1 MPDESR
7 NLGFRGWFYFRQGW
21 SNYFTFVFAA
31 VNTLTVTYYLAIE
44 KYPFL
49 EIIFPNFLQYVVII
63 IGIGIPLLVLVGY
76 AHWKK
81 TSARKAEVDIFY
93 EVNPY
98 IVRVL
103 VNTELLLRLNLKLN
117 EKIIKLAEKNQL
129 TKEEHD
135 ELQELQ
141 NELIKFTNTRKFR
154 SKDDW
159 NYFTKIDHNWKEN
172 LKDDL

>member
-1 MPDESR
+1 MPDESK

-49 EIIFPNFLQYVVII
+49 ETIFPSFLQYVVIVS
-63 IGIGIPLLVLVGY
+63 GIGVPLLIFIGF

-103 VNTELLLRLNLKLN
+103 VNTELILRLNLALN
-117 EKIIKLAEKNQL
+117 ERIIKLAQKNQL
-129 TKEEHD
+129 TEKDYD
-135 ELQELQ
+135 ELKELQ
-141 NELIKFTNTRKFR
+141 DELINFTKTRKFR

-159 NYFTKIDHNWKEN
+159 KFFTKIDHNWREN
-172 LKDDL
+172 SKDDS

>member
-1 MPDESR
+1 MPVESK

-31 VNTLTVTYYLAIE
+31 INTLTVTFYLAIE

-49 EIIFPNFLQYVVII
+49 ETIFPNFLQYVII
-63 IGIGIPLLVLVGY
+63 VTGVGIPLLIFIGY

-103 VNTELLLRLNLKLN
+103 VNTELILRLNLKMN
-117 EKIIKLAEKNQL
+117 ENIIKLAEKNQL
-129 TKEEHD
+129 TEKEHD
-135 ELQELQ
+135 ELNDLQ
-141 NELIKFTNTRKFR
+141 NELIEFTNTRKFR

-159 NYFTKIDHNWKEN
+159 NFFTKIDHNLHKN
-172 LKDDL
+172 SKDDL

>member
-1 MPDESR
+1 MPDESK

-21 SNYFTFVFAA
+21 TNYFTFVFAA

-49 EIIFPNFLQYVVII
+49 ETIFPSFLQYVVIVS
-63 IGIGIPLLVLVGY
+63 GIGVPLLIFIGF

-103 VNTELLLRLNLKLN
+103 VNTELILRLNLALN
-117 EKIIKLAEKNQL
+117 ERIIKLAQKNQL
-129 TKEEHD
+129 TEKDYD
-135 ELQELQ
+135 ELKELQ
-141 NELIKFTNTRKFR
+141 DELINFTKTRKFR

-159 NYFTKIDHNWKEN
+159 KFFTKIDHNWREN
-172 LKDDL
+172 SKDDS

>member
-1 MPDESR
+1 MPKESK

-21 SNYFTFVFAA
+21 TNYFTFVFAA

-44 KYPFL
+44 RYPFL
-49 EIIFPNFLQYVVII
+49 ETIFPNFLQYVII
-63 IGIGIPLLVLVGY
+63 IVGIGVPLLILIGF

-103 VNTELLLRLNLKLN
+103 VNTELILRLNLKLN

-129 TKEEHD
+129 TQNERD
-135 ELQELQ
+135 ELKILQDELT
-141 NELIKFTNTRKFR
+141 KFTTERKFR

-159 NYFTKIDHNWKEN
+159 KFFTKIDHNWNEN
-172 LKDDL
+172 SKDDL